1 MGLKQQ
7 LMDWLAGVDEDA
19 DDESGIG
26 EAGHAVENDD
36 LTPADE
42 IEAEGDTDEAEAE
55 NDAEEADIEGEGET
69 TPGTAE
75 EGSAELD
82 DLRNTIREQAAMIET
97 YRNTIAEL
105 GGVDPIAAEEDS
117 EAELDAE
124 GESEDDAI
132 AAFETDYAA
141 RKAILADLTQG
152 E

>member
-1 MGLKQQ
+1 MGLKKD
-7 LMDWLAGVDEDA
+7 LIDWLTGRDEDA

-26 EAGHAVENDD
+26 EADHAVENDD
-36 LTPADE
+36 VTTADE
-42 IEAEGDTDEAEAE
+42 IEAEGDTDEGEAE
-55 NDAEEADIEGEGET
+55 TDAEEADTEGEGET

-82 DLRNTIREQAAMIET
+82 ELRNTIREQAAMIET

-105 GGVDPIAAEEDS
+105 GGVDPIAAEADS
-117 EAELDAE
+117 EAELDVE
-124 GESEDDAI
+124 GESEEDAI

-141 RKAILADLTQG
+141 RKAMLADLTQG

>member
-26 EAGHAVENDD
+26 EADHAVENDD
-36 LTPADE
+36 VTPADE
-42 IEAEGDTDEAEAE
+42 IEAEGDTDEGEAE
-55 NDAEEADIEGEGET
+55 TDAEEADTEGEGET

-82 DLRNTIREQAAMIET
+82 ELRNTIRDQAAMIET

-105 GGVDPIAAEEDS
+105 GGVDPIAAE
-117 EAELDAE
+117 ADAE
-124 GESEDDAI
+124 ADLDVEADTEEDVI
-132 AAFETDYAA
+132 ADFDTDYAA
-141 RKAILADLTQG
+141 RKAILADLKQG